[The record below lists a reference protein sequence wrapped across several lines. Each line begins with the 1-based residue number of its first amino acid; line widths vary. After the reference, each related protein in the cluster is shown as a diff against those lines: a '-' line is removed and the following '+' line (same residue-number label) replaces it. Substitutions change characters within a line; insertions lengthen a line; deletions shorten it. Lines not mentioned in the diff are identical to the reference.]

1 MDEILDVRVIWQG
14 VPVLLTKQ
22 LAEFYGCPTDSIKH
36 NFGANKA
43 HFTEGKHYFILVGEA
58 LRQFKSEGGF
68 VPLVGKTAS
77 SLYLWTR
84 RGAARHAKMLQTDK
98 AWDVFETLEDNY
110 FNREEKLLQPAPSI
124 PIERKLSVLMELI
137 KATPDELQKIELIQ
151 QAAFVLNQN

>member
-22 LAEFYGCPTDSIKH
+22 LAEFYGCSTDRIKQ
-36 NFGANKA
+36 NFAENKSR
-43 HFTEGKHYFILVGEA
+43 FVEGKHYFILGGET
-58 LRQFKSEGGF
+58 LRQFKSEVGNST
-68 VPLVGKTAS
+68 LVGKTAS
-77 SLYLWTR
+77 NLYLWTR

-151 QAAFVLNQN
+151 QAAYILNQN